1 MKPREE
7 MPAPETRVTRGPTKL
22 LTSIQARKA
31 YLHFIAVLLSGLT
44 LAACGVAYQSPDVI
58 PGTSDASKVRVVPVT
73 AESVMIANRSA
84 FKPQTLPAIFSQTAG
99 SSGLRGVR
107 TPPVPAAIPENRPQ
121 QLETRVPPAADPGP
135 YRIGVGDV
143 VLLATPQSGGTVE
156 ELTGLLAAQ
165 NRRQGYT
172 VQDDGAIAIPDVGR
186 VRIAGE
192 TLEEAEAMLFQRL
205 VENQIDPTFSL
216 EIAEFNAR
224 KVSIGGA
231 VANPIVAPIRLS
243 PLYLDQA
250 LAAAG
255 GVTADDLDFA
265 SVRIY
270 RDGSLYQIP
279 LSRLYADS
287 GLQRIQLVDG
297 DSVFVDTEFELEK
310 ASAYFEEQI
319 RLAEFRQGARTAAL
333 NELATEVSLRRASLT
348 EARDN
353 FQTRL
358 DLGGV
363 KRDYVYLTGEV
374 GEQSRFTLPFDQ
386 TASLADALYDG
397 GAGVP
402 TRTGNV
408 REIYVLRGSDNPREF
423 AAVTAWHLDARNAA
437 NLMLATRFEL
447 RPNDVIFVAEQP
459 ITRWGRV
466 VDQITPSLISSGVG
480 IAAN

>member
-1 MKPREE
+1 M
-7 MPAPETRVTRGPTKL
+7 
-22 LTSIQARKA
+22 
-31 YLHFIAVLLSGLT
+31 
-44 LAACGVAYQSPDVI
+44 
-58 PGTSDASKVRVVPVT
+58 PVT
-73 AESVMIANRSA
+73 AESVMVANRSG
-84 FKPQTLPAIFSQTAG
+84 FTPQTLPAIFNQTAG
-99 SSGLRGVR
+99 SSGLRGAGA
-107 TPPVPAAIPENRPQ
+107 TPLPVSTPETRPQ
-121 QLETRVPPAADPGP
+121 ALETRVPPAVDPGP

-143 VLLATPQSGGTVE
+143 VLLATPQTGGTVE

-186 VRIAGE
+186 VEIAGQ
-192 TLEEAEAMLFQRL
+192 TLEDAEALLFQRL

-231 VANPIVAPIRLS
+231 VARPTVAPIRLT
-243 PLYLDQA
+243 PLFLDQA
-250 LAAAG
+250 LAQAG

-270 RDGSLYQIP
+270 RDGSLFQIP

-319 RLAEFRQGARTAAL
+319 RLAEFRQNARSAAL
-333 NELATEVSLRRASLT
+333 NELATEVSLRRASLQ
-348 EARDN
+348 EARSN

-374 GEQSRFTLPFDQ
+374 GSQSRFTLPFNQ
-386 TASLADALYDG
+386 RASLADALYDG
-397 GAGVP
+397 AGGVP
-402 TRTGNV
+402 TTTGNV
-408 REIYVLRGSDNPREF
+408 REIYVLRGSQNPREF

-437 NLMLATRFEL
+437 NLLLATRFEL

-459 ITRWGRV
+459 VTRWSRV
-466 VDQITPSLISSGVG
+466 VTQITPSLISTGVSA
-480 IAAN
+480 AAN

>member
-1 MKPREE
+1 MKKTTSEKD
-7 MPAPETRVTRGPTKL
+7 APVR
-22 LTSIQARKA
+22 
-31 YLHFIAVLLSGLT
+31 LT
-44 LAACGVAYQSPDVI
+44 LALLLTAALTACGVAYQSPDVI
-58 PGTSDASKVRVVPVT
+58 AGSSDASKVRVVPVT
-73 AESVMIANRSA
+73 AESVMVANRSG
-84 FKPQTLPAIFSQTAG
+84 FTPQTLPAIFNQTAG
-99 SSGLRGVR
+99 SSGLRGAGA
-107 TPPVPAAIPENRPQ
+107 TPLPVSTPETRPQ
-121 QLETRVPPAADPGP
+121 ALETRVPPAADPGP

-143 VLLATPQSGGTVE
+143 VLLATPQTGGTVE

-186 VRIAGE
+186 VEIAGQ
-192 TLEEAEAMLFQRL
+192 TLEDAEALLFQRL

-231 VANPIVAPIRLS
+231 VARPTVAPIRLT
-243 PLYLDQA
+243 PLFLDQA
-250 LAAAG
+250 LAQAG

-270 RDGSLYQIP
+270 RDGSLFQIP

-287 GLQRIQLVDG
+287 GLQRIQLIDG

-319 RLAEFRQGARTAAL
+319 RLAEFRQNARSAAL
-333 NELATEVSLRRASLT
+333 NELATEVSLRRASLQ
-348 EARDN
+348 EARSN

-374 GEQSRFTLPFDQ
+374 GSQSRFTLPFNQ
-386 TASLADALYDG
+386 RASLADALYDG
-397 GAGVP
+397 AGGVP
-402 TRTGNV
+402 TTTGNV
-408 REIYVLRGSDNPREF
+408 REIYVLRGSQNPREF

-437 NLMLATRFEL
+437 NLLLATRFEL

-459 ITRWGRV
+459 VTRWSRV
-466 VDQITPSLISSGVG
+466 VTQITPSLISTGVSA
-480 IAAN
+480 AAN